1 MSKSA
6 DYLASESGTGNG
18 SGKGK
23 NMAYMTSYVTSGRG
37 KGIVTAT
44 GMGTE
49 IGRIA
54 AMIHAAPEEET
65 LFRNVWENWERCSV

>member
-1 MSKSA
+1 
-6 DYLASESGTGNG
+6 
-18 SGKGK
+18 
-23 NMAYMTSYVTSGRG
+23 MTSYVTSGRG